1 MFFPKLR
8 SIASAGVI
16 TLPPTATLAH
26 AVHRMRQHNIRNVVV
41 TVGSDYRLLLS
52 SLLLKLQIRGM
63 PLSTPLGDLE
73 LPKPAILDPDET
85 VLEGLNAIRNEAEH
99 ICLVDR
105 EGTLQGIVS
114 YSDLAA
120 SLDPEVLA
128 ESQSIGQLIHAL
140 QPLTVEENHSTR
152 AVMERMDEGHFS
164 AAIVIREG
172 IPVGILTQR
181 DVIHLIDGDAD
192 LDQPIQPYMTTP
204 LRTLSK
210 HTTVA
215 EALRFCRQHRI
226 KRVVV
231 VDDSGRFTGLMGHKD
246 LVGLYYNRWFN
257 LLKDHQQQLDA
268 LNRELRETNQALSS
282 LTDEI
287 PAGLMVIDRE
297 GVVIRVN
304 QATTE
309 LLGHPADA
317 LVGQRALDFFRC
329 AQQGPEN
336 ARWLHCDRVHDWIPA
351 ERCRVFEAMLQ
362 GRPFDGR
369 EVMISRE
376 GNPVVVELKAKPMP
390 QGHGFLLFL
399 QDVSAETRK
408 AHQMEQELDLFSRGP
423 VMACLWSAEPG
434 WPFEYVSPNVVDIL
448 GYEREAFIGSRLGFT
463 ELLHPD
469 DLDRINKEIESHLAR
484 HATSIETQY
493 RLRRQDGEY
502 RRFLDYTFPEYDVD
516 GQVLSVRGYL
526 IDQTEALETRDALD
540 AQERQ
545 FRTLF
550 ELYPDATL
558 LIDVS
563 DGRTLQFNA
572 RAHEQLGYTAEEFAQ
587 LRIPDYE
594 ALETPEEVAL
604 HIRRIMAH
612 GHDDFETRHRCKDGS
627 LIDVHVTVSVL
638 KLGRQDCLLGVFR
651 DITRQKQ
658 AEQRVRDS
666 EDRLKL
672 ATEAA
677 QLGIWDYHIQ
687 NDRLIWDDRM
697 HTLYGVH
704 PDDFGGRFADWAQT
718 LLPESLPPVQA
729 AFEAL
734 VRNDTPF
741 DVQIQIQRPSDG
753 QVRTLRGIA
762 RAIRDDQGRATR
774 VVGVNEDITERILA
788 ERKLESEEA
797 KFRALFEL
805 SPVGIAMNDFHTGEF
820 IQFNRAINEP
830 AGYTPEEF
838 RQLSYWQLTPSEY
851 MPAEQRMLD
860 SMNQNGSYGP
870 FEKEYIH
877 KDGSRYPVLLH
888 GFKTKTPEGREV
900 IWSIIQDISAQKRAQ
915 QEIQDREA
923 RLQQLATQSRNVTWE
938 VDTRGC
944 YTYVSPVAETVWG
957 YSPDELVGKK
967 YFFELYPENGRERF
981 KSEVFQG
988 FARRETFQG
997 HINPIAHKQGNI
1009 LWMSTHAFPVIDPN
1023 GNLLGYRGSDLDV
1036 TESIR
1041 AKQALE
1047 AEKERFQGI
1056 FEKTGSGVA
1065 VYRPVDDGQDFVFL
1079 NYNAAAERMDQ
1090 TRREDIIGRRLTEC
1104 FPAVTEMGLLDV
1116 LQTVARTGQSEYL
1129 PVSLYDGK
1137 QLKAWREN
1145 TVFRLSSGEVVAVY
1159 NDLTEIKQAQE
1170 TAERANRAKSQFLA
1184 NMSHEIRTPMNA
1196 VIGLSDLL
1204 LHTTLNPKQR
1214 DYLGKIRDSS
1224 RMLLGII
1231 NDILDYSKIEAGKL
1245 ELESH
1250 SFRLEELLDQ
1260 MRTLFAKAADD
1271 KGLELIF
1278 ELSIPEAQAVEGD
1291 ALRLGQIL
1299 ANLLSNAIKFTPCGQ
1314 VILSI
1319 RQRKRSRDRLHVR
1332 FEIQDTG
1339 IGIDREQQIRLFQA
1353 FSQADSST
1361 TRKYGGTGLG
1371 LVICRK
1377 LVERMGGSL
1386 GLESAPGAGSTF
1398 HFDLTLPLSQE
1409 QPYPATQN
1417 GMRLGARVL
1426 VADDHAIART
1436 VLRNMLEDFGYQ
1448 VKEADSGE
1456 AAIDAVRQAEQ
1467 AATPFEF
1474 ILMDWH
1480 MPEGLDGLQTLE
1492 RLEELREQGEL
1503 GQTTVPA
1510 VIVSAYN
1517 QADLATHSD
1526 RFGAFLSKPVTPR
1539 ALMGAMQ
1546 QAVLGSATGEPG
1558 APPPH
1563 GHFPCWQNRTVLL
1576 VEDNALNQEVA
1587 REILNKTRVRVILA
1601 NDGQEA
1607 VDQVNQHAID
1617 LVLMDL
1623 QMPVM
1628 DGFEASRRIR
1638 ERYPDLPI
1646 IALSA
1651 AVMEDDREKARA
1663 AGMNDHLAKP
1673 IDTQGLLRTLET
1685 FLGEAAGSTEPM
1697 TEAQTDPVLPDNLSA
1712 FDVEA
1717 GIRRLD
1723 GDRRLYLKTL
1733 RRFREQLEIGELAD
1747 LHHALEG
1754 PADGTTKR
1762 ALHTLKGLA
1771 AMVGAHELAGCAARL
1786 EATLASERTIP
1797 HADASSFTQALDIV
1811 RDQLAHLPEI
1821 ETAPSSEK
1829 PDPGKMTDAMDAV
1842 IESLQAGELVD
1853 EDQFAF
1859 ITAYLEQHVDPQA
1872 ARELAARVECFD
1884 HEAAITLLQQL
1895 ATQVQASIS

>member
-8 SIASAGVI
+8 SIATAGVI
-16 TLPPTATLAH
+16 TLPMTATLVD
-26 AVHRMRQHNIRNVVV
+26 AVHSMRQHNIRNVVV
-41 TVGSDYRLLLS
+41 TLGSDYRLLLS

-63 PLSTPLGDLE
+63 PLSTPLGDLQ
-73 LPKPAILDPDET
+73 LPEPAILDPDET

-99 ICLVDR
+99 ICLVDQ

-140 QPLTVEENHSTR
+140 QPLTVEEDHSIR

-164 AAIVIREG
+164 AAIVIHEG

-287 PAGLMVIDRE
+287 PAGLMVIERD
-297 GVVIRVN
+297 GIITRVN

-309 LLGHPADA
+309 LLGYPADA
-317 LVGQRALDFFRC
+317 LVGQRALEFFRC
-329 AQQGPEN
+329 AQQGHGDS
-336 ARWLHCDRVHDWIPA
+336 RWLHCDRMHDWIPA

-362 GRPFDGR
+362 GRPFEGR
-369 EVMISRE
+369 EVMIRRE
-376 GNPVVVELKAKPMP
+376 GNPVVVELKAKPMT

-408 AHQMEQELDLFSRGP
+408 AHQLEQELDLFSRGP
-423 VMACLWSAEPG
+423 VMACLWSAKPG
-434 WPFEYVSPNVVDIL
+434 WPFEYISPNVIDIL

-502 RRFLDYTFPEYDVD
+502 RRFIDYTFPEYDAD

-526 IDQTEALETRDALD
+526 IDQTEALETRDALE
-540 AQERQ
+540 AQEQR

-558 LIDVS
+558 LIDAS
-563 DGRTLQFNA
+563 DGRTLQFNT

-594 ALETPEEVAL
+594 ALETPEEVAR
-604 HIRRIMAH
+604 HIQKVMAH
-612 GHDDFETRHRCKDGS
+612 GHDDFETRHRCKDGG

-658 AEQRVRDS
+658 TEQRVRDS
-666 EDRLKL
+666 EHRLKL

-677 QLGIWDYHIQ
+677 QLGIWDYDIQ
-687 NDRLIWDDRM
+687 NDRLIWDDLM
-697 HTLYGVH
+697 HALYGVH
-704 PDDFGGRFADWAQT
+704 QHDFGGRFADWAQT

-734 VRNDTPF
+734 VRDDTPF
-741 DVQIQIQRPSDG
+741 DVLLQIQRPSDG

-762 RAIRDDQGRATR
+762 RAIRDDQGKATR

-797 KFRALFEL
+797 RFRALFEL

-838 RQLSYWQLTPSEY
+838 RQLSYWQLTPPEY

-888 GFKTKTPEGREV
+888 GFKIKTPEGREV

-915 QEIQDREA
+915 QEIQDREE

-938 VDTRGC
+938 VDTGGC
-944 YTYVSPVAETVWG
+944 YTFVSPVAEAVWG

-967 YFFELYPENGRERF
+967 YFFELHPENGRERF

-1009 LWMSTHAFPVIDPN
+1009 LWMSTHAFPVTDPD
-1023 GNLLGYRGSDLDV
+1023 GNFLGYRGSDLDV
-1036 TESIR
+1036 TESTR

-1079 NYNAAAERMDQ
+1079 DYNTAAERMDHM
-1090 TRREDIIGRRLTEC
+1090 RREDVIGRRVTEC
-1104 FPAVTEMGLLDV
+1104 FPAVHEMGLMDALRR
-1116 LQTVARTGQSEYL
+1116 VARTGQGEFL
-1129 PVSLYDGK
+1129 PLSQYDDGH
-1137 QLKAWREN
+1137 LKGWREN
-1145 TVFRLSSGEVVAVY
+1145 TLFRLSSGEVVAVY

-1170 TAERANRAKSQFLA
+1170 TAERANLAKSQFLA

-1204 LHTTLNPKQR
+1204 LSTSLNAKQR

-1231 NDILDYSKIEAGKL
+1231 NDILDYSKIEAGRL
-1245 ELESH
+1245 ELEDH
-1250 SFRLEELLDQ
+1250 SFRIDDLLDQ
-1260 MRTLFAKAADD
+1260 MRTLFASAADA
-1271 KGLELIF
+1271 KGIELVF
-1278 ELSIPEAQAVEGD
+1278 ELDTQGSISVEGD
-1291 ALRLGQIL
+1291 ALRLGQVL
-1299 ANLLSNAIKFTPCGQ
+1299 TNLLSNAIKFTDQGQ
-1314 VILSI
+1314 VVLSI
-1319 RQRKRSRDRLHVR
+1319 RRLGRDAQGARLHFEVR
-1332 FEIQDTG
+1332 DTG
-1339 IGIDREQQIRLFQA
+1339 IGINPDQQTRLFQA
-1353 FSQADSST
+1353 FSQADTST

-1371 LVICRK
+1371 LVISRK
-1377 LVERMGGSL
+1377 LLERMGGVLQLDST
-1386 GLESAPGAGSTF
+1386 PGAGSRF
-1398 HFDLTLPLSQE
+1398 HFELNLPLSSDQG
-1409 QPYPATQN
+1409 PASTHES
-1417 GMRLGARVL
+1417 MRPGARVL
-1426 VADDHAIART
+1426 VVDDHATARI
-1436 VLRNMLEDFGYQ
+1436 VLKNMLQSYGFRTE
-1448 VKEADSGE
+1448 EADSGE
-1456 AAIDAVRQAEQ
+1456 AAIDAVQ
-1467 AATPFEF
+1467 AAERAGMPFEI
-1474 ILMDWH
+1474 ILMDWK
-1480 MPEGLDGLQTLE
+1480 MPGEMDGLQALDRLHTL
-1492 RLEELREQGEL
+1492 RQQGDL
-1503 GQTTVPA
+1503 QQTTIPA
-1510 VIVSAYN
+1510 LIISAYN
-1517 QADLATHSD
+1517 QEDLVPHSD
-1526 RFGAFLSKPVTPR
+1526 RFSAFLSKPVTPR
-1539 ALMGAMQ
+1539 SLVAAMNE
-1546 QAVLGSATGEPG
+1546 AVAEQKTEASGMDLAQC
-1558 APPPH
+1558 
-1563 GHFPCWQNRTVLL
+1563 PCFQGRTILL

-1587 REILNKTRVRVILA
+1587 REMLRRTQVRVILA
-1601 NDGQEA
+1601 NDGREA
-1607 VDQVNQHAID
+1607 VDQAAQYPID

-1628 DGFEASRRIR
+1628 DGFEATRHIR
-1638 ERYPDLPI
+1638 ERFPDLPI

-1651 AVMEDDREKARA
+1651 AVMEDDRERARA

-1673 IDTQGLLRTLET
+1673 IDSEALLHTLEKWLQSSGICVELQDADTPDAELPDTLKAFDLAVGLKRFDGDKDLYLRTLQR
-1685 FLGEAAGSTEPM
+1685 FAAQMEAE
-1697 TEAQTDPVLPDNLSA
+1697 
-1712 FDVEA
+1712 FD
-1717 GIRRLD
+1717 D
-1723 GDRRLYLKTL
+1723 L
-1733 RRFREQLEIGELAD
+1733 RGCLEQPENPRTGRMI
-1747 LHHALEG
+1747 
-1754 PADGTTKR
+1754 
-1762 ALHTLKGLA
+1762 HTLKGLA
-1771 AMVGAHELAGCAARL
+1771 GTIGALDLAHRADRLDTALKRGKAIPDDDRSAFL
-1786 EATLASERTIP
+1786 EALDTVLTQLATLPETQGSEGITGTNPQPPVEAMGHILQCLAS
-1797 HADASSFTQALDIV
+1797 
-1811 RDQLAHLPEI
+1811 
-1821 ETAPSSEK
+1821 
-1829 PDPGKMTDAMDAV
+1829 
-1842 IESLQAGELVD
+1842 GELVD
-1853 EDQFAF
+1853 QQELDQITSYLGRQLDAHSAQELAKRVDQFD
-1859 ITAYLEQHVDPQA
+1859 HDGA
-1872 ARELAARVECFD
+1872 AA
-1884 HEAAITLLQQL
+1884 LLKQL
-1895 ATQVQASIS
+1895 ARQAGVKLS